1 MRSAWRLPVAALEAL
16 RAVVLVGVILV
27 GTVVVN
33 VLLVVHALSVLLGLA
48 LGLLAVEPVLALGL
62 RELPMSVQNP
72 DG

>member
-1 MRSAWRLPVAALEAL
+1 MRSAQHLPATLLEAL
-16 RAVVLVGVILV
+16 RAVVLVGVVLV

-33 VLLVVHALSVLLGLA
+33 VLLIVHLLRVLLSLA

-62 RELPMSVQNP
+62 SELFMSVQVP